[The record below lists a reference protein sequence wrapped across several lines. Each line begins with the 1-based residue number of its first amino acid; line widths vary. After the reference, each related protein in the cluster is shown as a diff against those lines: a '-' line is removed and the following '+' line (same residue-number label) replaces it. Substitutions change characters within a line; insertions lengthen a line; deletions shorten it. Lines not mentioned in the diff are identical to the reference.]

1 MGLIIWNSFYQ
12 NSLIDSYSN
21 VILIYK
27 EKNCFSEKN
36 CVIEESKSF
45 NENLLV
51 CRTEAILI

>member
-45 NENLLV
+45 NENL
-51 CRTEAILI
+51 